1 MVDSTFRQV
10 DLNQDNRVDQGEFRN
25 FLQQNNAG
33 VGNGYSSSS
42 YESSTTGLL
51 GGGSYGGGASYGAGA
66 DLSLTGG
73 VAGSYNESSS
83 YSSSSNGYGAADLAG
98 GAGYGALGLV
108 GGGSSYGVSST
119 ESVTA
124 SAVQTYPTDAQ
135 GLFKDSNPQ
144 IIRRPAPGG
153 VQTYTQNI
161 RVRFLQPPPIPPPGV
176 SVLFFNLLISLVIF
190 SASHYQR
197 SATTSTTCTTPTS
210 HSSTSSSSSSTSPTR
225 SP

>member
-10 DLNQDNRVDQGEFRN
+10 DLNNDNRVDQGEFRN

-73 VAGSYNESSS
+73 VAGSYESSS
-83 YSSSSNGYGAADLAG
+83 YSANSNGYGAAGLAG
-98 GAGYGALGLV
+98 GAEYGAVGLV
-108 GGGSSYGVSST
+108 GGGGSYGVSSS
-119 ESVTA
+119 ESVTT
-124 SAVQTYPTDAQ
+124 SAVQTYATDAQ

-197 SATTSTTCTTPTS
+197 SATTSTTCTTSTS